1 MFKEFF
7 IKRMLQ
13 SKGVPKEQI
22 EPMMEIIKK
31 NPALFQQMAAEIE
44 AKVKTDKV
52 DHMAAT
58 MEVVN
63 KYRDELQKLMGQK

>member
-13 SKGVPKEQI
+13 SKGVSKEQI
-22 EPMMEIIKK
+22 GPMMEIIKK

-44 AKVKTDKV
+44 EKAKTDKV
-52 DHMAAT
+52 DHMTAT
-58 MEVVN
+58 MDVVN
-63 KYRDELQKLMGQK
+63 KYRDELQKLMGPK